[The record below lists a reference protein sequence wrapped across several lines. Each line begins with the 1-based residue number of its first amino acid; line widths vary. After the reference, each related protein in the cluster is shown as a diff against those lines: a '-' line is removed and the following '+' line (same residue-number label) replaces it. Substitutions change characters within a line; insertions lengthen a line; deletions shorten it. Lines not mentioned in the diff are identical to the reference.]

1 MEAVVADVNRLV
13 EDGRLSREELE
24 VRLAAADLKILDSK
38 VFPASWYP
46 LDTYGRLSD
55 LLMEAE
61 GRGDP
66 EYLVERGRRRAEALQ
81 ATGIYSQLSADR
93 KQWGDRI
100 VAIMTSMG
108 PAMFKD
114 SEWSS
119 ELEATGDELRF
130 RIRVKVP
137 AGFPEAGR
145 FAAQGFISFL
155 VEQNGKDRGI
165 RVTSRRVSSTELE
178 FSAR

>member
-1 MEAVVADVNRLV
+1 VSGIKGSAMEAVVADVNRLV
-13 EDGRLSREELE
+13 EAGRLSREELE

-38 VFPASWYP
+38 IFPASWYP
-46 LDTYGRLSD
+46 LETYGRLSE

-61 GRGDP
+61 GHGDP
-66 EYLVERGRRRAEALQ
+66 EALQ
-81 ATGIYSQLSADR
+81 ATGIYSQLSANR

-100 VAIMTSMG
+100 VAIMASIG

-119 ELEATGDELRF
+119 ELENSDDALRF

-137 AGFPEAGR
+137 PGFPEAGR
-145 FAAQGFISFL
+145 FAAQGFIAFR
-155 VEQNGKDRGI
+155 VHQNGSDRGI
-165 RVTSRRVSSTELE
+165 RVTSRRVSSTEIE